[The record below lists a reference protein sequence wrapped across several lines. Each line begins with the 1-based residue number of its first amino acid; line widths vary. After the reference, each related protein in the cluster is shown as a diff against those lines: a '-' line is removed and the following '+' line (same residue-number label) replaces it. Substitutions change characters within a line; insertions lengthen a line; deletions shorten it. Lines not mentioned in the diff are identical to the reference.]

1 MSSDAPKNEKE
12 KNNSINLFSSNF
24 NKFFNKIKYS
34 KNIAEADDKIN
45 SCSKSTINNNKTK
58 NKKINRAHNPQLNS
72 LKEYEFIYN
81 ESKIPN
87 AKKNINIIENTN
99 LSKTTI
105 NKAEDKQTENNL
117 NEPKIKKGNKQ
128 LTKKSQSNTFNS
140 PSPMNTIL
148 TIKAK
153 YYQNKYKSRQL
164 DKKIS
169 KRNNSQNNFE
179 NFLQNVKERQ
189 KKKED
194 YINKIRSKSIEKEN
208 MEIQK
213 NPKISKNSE
222 NLAKSL
228 KREPLYQKKPLN
240 EEKILDKKFECF
252 YTKNYL
258 DNNYNNKNNNKNDNI
273 HIMNN
278 RTLDEKFNKFYE
290 SNLRWKKDLEER
302 NIIKRKS
309 KNEEYEQYLGNY
321 SFTPTLN
328 KNSINIIESKNKTSE
343 YNNDINDLYYD
354 EDYYDKEK
362 IERMKIKLKPYINS
376 YYGMNMPY
384 MYRKQMLNKTAS
396 DKDIRKNMYHNSN
409 YKMNKTLKNR
419 NYKINYKTDEK
430 MYKKKEEH
438 KNISVNENQKKQK
451 KKLDLNKRGN
461 DYYLLIK
468 IKELHKE
475 KNNKKKELYKLNIR
489 PGTAWNLEAV
499 NNVIPRQR
507 IGHIIE
513 GLL

>member
-1 MSSDAPKNEKE
+1 MSSDASKNEKE
-12 KNNSINLFSSNF
+12 QNNSVNLFSSNF

-34 KNIAEADDKIN
+34 KNTAEANDKIN
-45 SCSKSTINNNKTK
+45 SSSKSTINNNKTK
-58 NKKINRAHNPQLNS
+58 NKKINKTHNPQLNS

-87 AKKNINIIENTN
+87 AKNSINKIKSNK

-105 NKAEDKQTENNL
+105 NKIEDKQTENNL
-117 NEPKIKKGNKQ
+117 NEQKIKKGNKQ
-128 LTKKSQSNTFNS
+128 LNKKSKSNIFNS

-148 TIKAK
+148 SIKAK

-164 DKKIS
+164 DKKNS

-179 NFLQNVKERQ
+179 HFLQNVKERQ
-189 KKKED
+189 RKKED
-194 YINKIRSKSIEKEN
+194 SINKIRSKSIEKEN

-252 YTKNYL
+252 YAKNYL
-258 DNNYNNKNNNKNDNI
+258 DNIYNNKNNNI
-273 HIMNN
+273 YILNN
-278 RTLDEKFNKFYE
+278 RTLDEKFSKFYE
-290 SNLRWKKDLEER
+290 SNLRWKKDIEER
-302 NIIKRKS
+302 NTIKRKS
-309 KNEEYEQYLGNY
+309 IDKEYEQYLGNY

-328 KNSINIIESKNKTSE
+328 KNSIIIIESKNKTNE

-376 YYGMNMPY
+376 YYSMNMPY
-384 MYRKQMLNKTAS
+384 MYRKKMLNKTAS
-396 DKDIRKNMYHNSN
+396 DKDMRKNMYHNSN
-409 YKMNKTLKNR
+409 YKMNKTLKNKS
-419 NYKINYKTDEK
+419 YKINYKTDEK

-438 KNISVNENQKKQK
+438 KNISVNEKQKKQS

-468 IKELHKE
+468 IKELNKE

-489 PGTAWNLEAV
+489 QGTSWNLEAV
-499 NNVIPRQR
+499 NNVIPIHRC
-507 IGHIIE
+507 GHII
-513 GLL
+513 